1 MHSFVVNKDNKIN
14 DINTN
19 TAKTPQKIYDIQSS
33 MIKIEDLA
41 VNSAIRMKNSTAIMD
56 ISNKSSEL
64 DDVEMFLAV
73 DTQPNE
79 VDQKIKATKLSEVNS
94 WVLVTPTVIVRKRD
108 VKDVG
113 RDKEDLIDL
122 PLEEEPDNGTVLFK
136 REIIKPEQQPPVQ
149 VHIQNITE
157 VSEYS
162 IVNFLLSFV

>member
-41 VNSAIRMKNSTAIMD
+41 VNSALRMENSTAIMD

-108 VKDVG
+108 VKDVA

>member
-41 VNSAIRMKNSTAIMD
+41 VNSALRMENSTAIMD
-56 ISNKSSEL
+56 ISNKSSEF

-79 VDQKIKATKLSEVNS
+79 VDEKIKATKLSEVNS

-108 VKDVG
+108 VKDVAS
-113 RDKEDLIDL
+113 DKEDLIDL

-157 VSEYS
+157 VSE
-162 IVNFLLSFV
+162 